1 MNVIKEN
8 ILNAIT
14 IIIMVFF
21 AFPKLTGI
29 PRSIEGFK
37 QFEIALGIPATFFR
51 IFTGISEV
59 ALAILLII
67 AFVYKKQTL
76 EKIAFAFLLITMLSA
91 IVLELLARPE
101 PKLILV
107 AIAVFLAIGAIYKL
121 NKTYNNKTWYTIK

>member
-14 IIIMVFF
+14 VIIMSFF
-21 AFPKLTGI
+21 AIPKLTGM

-51 IFTGISEV
+51 IFTGISEL
-59 ALAILLII
+59 ALAGLLIF
-67 AFVYKKQTL
+67 AFVYEKQKI
-76 EKIAFAFLLITMLSA
+76 EKIAFAFLLVTMLTA
-91 IVLELLARPE
+91 ILLELLARPE

-107 AIAVFLAIGAIYKL
+107 AIAIFLAIGAIYKL
-121 NKTYNNKTWYTIK
+121 NKNSITTEHGT

>member
-14 IIIMVFF
+14 VIIMSFF
-21 AFPKLTGI
+21 AIPKLTGM

-51 IFTGISEV
+51 IFTGISEL
-59 ALAILLII
+59 ALAGLLIF
-67 AFVYKKQTL
+67 AFVYEKQKI
-76 EKIAFAFLLITMLSA
+76 EKIAFAFLLVTMLTA
-91 IVLELLARPE
+91 ILLELLARPE

-107 AIAVFLAIGAIYKL
+107 AIAIFLAIGAIYKL
-121 NKTYNNKTWYTIK
+121 NKNSITTEHDT

>member
-14 IIIMVFF
+14 VIIMVFF
-21 AFPKLTGI
+21 AIPKLTGM
-29 PRSIEGFK
+29 PRSIEGFE

-59 ALAILLII
+59 ALAGLLIF
-67 AFVYKKQTL
+67 AFVYEKPRL
-76 EKIAFAFLLITMLSA
+76 EKIAFAFLLITMLTA
-91 IVLELLARPE
+91 ILLELLARPE

-107 AIAVFLAIGAIYKL
+107 VIAIFLAIGAIYKL
-121 NKTYNNKTWYTIK
+121 NKNSIITEHGT